1 MGKESKFS
9 REVVDYLK
17 AKGALVNVNT
27 ATIYDRVGRADV
39 EACYSGYYIALELK
53 TGNYQPDPLQIRYLQ
68 EVRCAG
74 GYGLLL
80 RDTLDDLEDLLLYL
94 DNMESAVYYG
104 ADDIYFNYEQP
115 DLPEI
120 NYDELEIDYD

>member
-1 MGKESKFS
+1 MKKEAKFS
-9 REVVDYLK
+9 KEVVEYLK
-17 AKGALVNVNT
+17 SKGAVVNVNT
-27 ATIYDRVGRADV
+27 ATIYDRVGRADI
-39 EACYSGYYIALELK
+39 EACYSGYFIALELK

-80 RDTLDDLEDLLLYL
+80 RDKLDDLIELLNYL
-94 DNMESAVYYG
+94 DNWDNVDYIE
-104 ADDIYFNYEQP
+104 P

-120 NYDELEIDYD
+120 NYEELNIEYD

>member
-1 MGKESKFS
+1 MKKEAKFS
-9 REVVDYLK
+9 RKVVDYLE
-17 AKGALVNVNT
+17 AKGAVVNVNT
-27 ATIYDRVGRADV
+27 ATIYDRVGRADI

-53 TGNYQPDPLQIRYLQ
+53 TGNYKADKLQIRYLQ
-68 EVRCAG
+68 EIRCAG

-80 RDTLDDLEDLLLYL
+80 RDSLDDLEDLLLHL
-94 DNMESAVYYG
+94 DQMDNGVEYPYT
-104 ADDIYFNYEQP
+104 YEQP

>member
-27 ATIYDRVGRADV
+27 ASIYDRVGRADV

-80 RDTLDDLEDLLLYL
+80 RDNLGDLYDLLQYL
-94 DNMESAVYYG
+94 DQLDNREYQG
-104 ADDIYFNYEQP
+104 FDDIYYTYEQP
-115 DLPEI
+115 ILPEI

>member
-1 MGKESKFS
+1 MKQEAKFS
-9 REVVDYLK
+9 REVVEYLK

-27 ATIYDRVGRADV
+27 ATIYDRVGRADI

-53 TGNYQPDPLQIRYLQ
+53 TGNYKADKLQIRYLQ

-80 RDTLDDLEDLLLYL
+80 RDTLDDLEDLLLHL
-94 DNMESAVYYG
+94 DQMDNGVEYPYT
-104 ADDIYFNYEQP
+104 YEQP

>member
-1 MGKESKFS
+1 MKKEAKFS

-80 RDTLDDLEDLLLYL
+80 RDNLGDLYDLLQYL
-94 DNMESAVYYG
+94 DQLDNREYQG
-104 ADDIYFNYEQP
+104 FDDIYYTYEQP
-115 DLPEI
+115 DLPDITDDKVEVL
-120 NYDELEIDYD
+120 YD

>member
-1 MGKESKFS
+1 MKQEAKFS
-9 REVVDYLK
+9 KKVVDYLE
-17 AKGALVNVNT
+17 AKGAVVNVNT

-39 EACYSGYYIALELK
+39 EACYLGYYIALELK
-53 TGNYQPDPLQIRYLQ
+53 TGNYKADKLQIRYLQ
-68 EVRCAG
+68 EIRCAG

-80 RDTLDDLEDLLLYL
+80 RDSLDDLEYLLLHL
-94 DNMESAVYYG
+94 DQMDNGVEYPYT
-104 ADDIYFNYEQP
+104 YEQP

>member
-1 MGKESKFS
+1 MGREANFS
-9 REVVDYLK
+9 REVVKYLK
-17 AKGALVNVNT
+17 SRGALVNVNT
-27 ATIYDRVGRADV
+27 ANIYERVGRADV
-39 EACYSGYYIALELK
+39 EACYLGYYIALELK
-53 TGNYQPDPLQIRYLQ
+53 TGNYAPDPLQIRYLQ
-68 EVRCAG
+68 EVRHVG

-115 DLPEI
+115 DLPDIADDKLEVW
-120 NYDELEIDYD
+120 YD

>member
-17 AKGALVNVNT
+17 AKGAVVNVNT

-39 EACYSGYYIALELK
+39 EACYLGYYIALELK
-53 TGNYQPDPLQIRYLQ
+53 TGNYQPDPLQITYLQ
-68 EVRCAG
+68 QVRCAG

-80 RDTLDDLEDLLLYL
+80 RDNLGDLYNLLNYL

-104 ADDIYFNYEQP
+104 ADDTYFNYEQP
-115 DLPEI
+115 DLPDITDDKLEVW
-120 NYDELEIDYD
+120 YD

>member
-9 REVVDYLK
+9 REVVDYLE
-17 AKGALVNVNT
+17 AKGAVVNVNT

-39 EACYSGYYIALELK
+39 EACYLGYYIALELK
-53 TGNYQPDPLQIRYLQ
+53 TGNYKADKLQIRYLQ
-68 EVRCAG
+68 EIRCAG

-80 RDTLDDLEDLLLYL
+80 RDSLDDLEDLLLHL
-94 DNMESAVYYG
+94 DQMDNGVEYPYT
-104 ADDIYFNYEQP
+104 YEQP

>member
-1 MGKESKFS
+1 MKQEAKFS
-9 REVVDYLK
+9 KKVVDYLE
-17 AKGALVNVNT
+17 AKGAVVNVNT

-39 EACYSGYYIALELK
+39 EACYLGYYIALELK
-53 TGNYQPDPLQIRYLQ
+53 TGNYKADKLQIRYLQ
-68 EVRCAG
+68 EIRCAG

-80 RDTLDDLEDLLLYL
+80 RDSLDDLEDLLLHL
-94 DNMESAVYYG
+94 DQMDNGVEYPYT
-104 ADDIYFNYEQP
+104 YEQP

>member
-1 MGKESKFS
+1 MKQEAKFS
-9 REVVDYLK
+9 RKVVDYLE
-17 AKGALVNVNT
+17 AKGAVVNVNT
-27 ATIYDRVGRADV
+27 ATIYDRVGRADI

-53 TGNYQPDPLQIRYLQ
+53 TGNYKADKLQIRYLQ
-68 EVRCAG
+68 EIRCAG

-80 RDTLDDLEDLLLYL
+80 RDSLDDLEDLLLHL
-94 DNMESAVYYG
+94 DQMDNDVEYPYT
-104 ADDIYFNYEQP
+104 YEQP

>member
-1 MGKESKFS
+1 MKKEAKFS
-9 REVVDYLK
+9 KEVVEYLK
-17 AKGALVNVNT
+17 SKGAVVNVNT
-27 ATIYDRVGRADV
+27 ATIYDRVGRADI
-39 EACYSGYYIALELK
+39 EACYSGYFIALELK

-115 DLPEI
+115 DLPDIKDDRVEVL
-120 NYDELEIDYD
+120 YD